1 MREAA
6 RVEAF
11 SDGVIAIAI
20 TLLVLEIRVPEVSH
34 GKLAHALAHQW
45 PSYAAYVLT
54 FFVIGVMWVNHH
66 AMFQQI
72 ERIDRAL
79 LFLNIGLLMGIA
91 FLPFPTA
98 LLAQYLREGGA
109 NARIATAIYSV
120 TMAVIGCGYL
130 VLWWYLARNP
140 RLLREGFGAAGAQQ
154 AFRRTVIGP
163 SLYAA
168 SIVVALIAPKVCLL
182 VYAALAVYFVFPA
195 RVSGVAPT
203 NEGGAT

>member
-1 MREAA
+1 MRDAA

-20 TLLVLEIRVPEVSH
+20 TLLVLEIRVPDVSH

-45 PSYAAYVLT
+45 PSYVAYVLT

-72 ERIDRAL
+72 ERVDRTL

-98 LLAQYLREGGA
+98 LVARYLRAGDD
-109 NARIATAIYSV
+109 ARVATAIYSA
-120 TMAVIGCGYL
+120 TMVVIGCGFL

-140 RLLREGFGAAGAQQ
+140 RLLRDGFGAASAQRML
-154 AFRRTVIGP
+154 RRTIIGP
-163 SLYAA
+163 ALYAA
-168 SIVVALIAPKVCLL
+168 SIVVALLAPMLCLV

-195 RVSGVAPT
+195 RAQDVAT
-203 NEGGAT
+203 SNEGGVT